1 MMKRLALASFAL
13 CVTATI
19 ALAQPPAPGKYD
31 PAVEAS
37 YGGVITGVVSVVR
50 PMARSAC
57 ISISRRR
64 PAPA

>member
-1 MMKRLALASFAL
+1 MMKHLALASFAL

-37 YGGVITGVVSVVR
+37 YAGVITGVGSVEKALASQCVCF
-50 PMARSAC
+50 ARFS
-57 ISISRRR
+57 
-64 PAPA
+64 